1 MENMENV
8 DHGEGEDHN
17 NVHVVVE
24 EKGEYE
30 LARDTHVASITYLKK
45 SHKEAQKQL

>member
-1 MENMENV
+1 MENME
-8 DHGEGEDHN
+8 DIDLCEDEDHN

-30 LARDTHVASITYLKK
+30 LARDAHVASITYLKK
-45 SHKEAQKQL
+45 LFKEAIEQL